1 MWLGACEAEFGPE
14 GVAVGDP
21 PGHFVFGVPGEDMGE
36 EIDVTGLPGVGEGFE
51 QGGAVGFGESLSR

>member
-1 MWLGACEAEFGPE
+1 
-14 GVAVGDP
+14 
-21 PGHFVFGVPGEDMGE
+21 MGE